1 MVLRNADADDKCVL
15 RELSQTSISK
25 VLQMTFIDALDLN
38 RDAWAADGVIQF
50 DRRVVV
56 QLAVDEAERAEAA
69 AEWLIPSTSIEP
81 QMHQRSTNESTGN
94 RTIDIAPV

>member
-69 AEWLIPSTSIEP
+69 AEWLIPSRQSNA
-81 QMHQRSTNESTGN
+81 MHQRSTNESTGN